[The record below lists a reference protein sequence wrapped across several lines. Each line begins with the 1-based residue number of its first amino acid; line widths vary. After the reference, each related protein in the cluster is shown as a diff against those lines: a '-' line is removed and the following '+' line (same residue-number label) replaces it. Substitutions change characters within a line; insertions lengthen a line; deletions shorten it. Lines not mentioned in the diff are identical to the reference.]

1 MILLDVH
8 GNVDTRLRPRAT
20 SPFKDIV
27 AAVSILFAFLSFY
40 MSLIGG
46 VPVGRIVFAVFA
58 MTASV
63 LGLARSMTSNVK
75 EELFG
80 FAGFLFAVAAMFLAI
95 VTTIV

>member
-1 MILLDVH
+1 MVLLDVH
-8 GNVDTRLRPRAT
+8 GNVDRNLRPKAS
-20 SPFKDIV
+20 SPFKDI
-27 AAVSILFAFLSFY
+27 AVSVAILFACLSFY

-46 VPVGRIVFAVFA
+46 HPVGRIVLAVLA
-58 MTASV
+58 VSASV

-80 FAGFLFAVAAMFLAI
+80 FAGFLLAVAAMFLAI